1 MPETVTVNGVT
12 QTVYNETAAK
22 YVYEDGTVTIMDY
35 ASAKSCV
42 VGKTEFNGNA
52 EIIGDII
59 FDCIIDAFD
68 LFQIDKTVNDI
79 N

>member
-12 QTVYNETAAK
+12 QTIYNETAAK
-22 YVYEDGTVTIMDY
+22 YVYEDGTVTIIDY
-35 ASAKSCV
+35 ASTKSCV
-42 VGKTEFNGNA
+42 IGETEFDGCA
-52 EIIGDII
+52 EIIGDINS
-59 FDCIIDAFD
+59 DCVIDVFD